1 MNKKVL
7 VLVLFVTLSVISL
20 TQTYTFLFRDAQLH
34 YVTTDQTTFQ
44 VPEGFEVLWV
54 TGVNSWSLEKTY
66 QQFSFKIV
74 SLEDFKN
81 KTIQQIDENI
91 FKIDGTN
98 DILFYNS
105 QINHWCTTNEKNKDK
120 IKASVKIV
128 LEKTKNKTATIALQ
142 APGTWKIVYEMK
154 KDGTFKKN
162 IEINGKAVGT
172 TNLYLVN
179 EYLNLSP
186 RDYVETTKALSTL
199 RLGQGTDF
207 QTIAQEAIL
216 TQTYTIFL
224 GNIKFV
230 SDIMNFS
237 ISENKVLSYEDRNV
251 ITFNL
256 YTNIQDFTKTRL
268 VRYFENTK
276 HNGLGIDLPY
286 GEVWIYE
293 QYDDKNF
300 PIKKTNIY
308 DTPIDDIV
316 KIDLGESWDVQYKFE
331 KLSDVEVKTADT
343 RIIDFL
349 ITIKNFSDKIKVVQ
363 ISAAAPNLEIDQMKI
378 DGGYRGVKDNSQ
390 KGKIDL
396 SFELTDQVIIRMT
409 VKTTS
414 N

>member
-216 TQTYTIFL
+216 TQTYTISL

>member
-300 PIKKTNIY
+300 PIKRRIY
-308 DTPIDDIV
+308 
-316 KIDLGESWDVQYKFE
+316 
-331 KLSDVEVKTADT
+331 
-343 RIIDFL
+343 
-349 ITIKNFSDKIKVVQ
+349 
-363 ISAAAPNLEIDQMKI
+363 
-378 DGGYRGVKDNSQ
+378 
-390 KGKIDL
+390 
-396 SFELTDQVIIRMT
+396 MT
-409 VKTTS
+409 HLLMT
-414 N
+414 